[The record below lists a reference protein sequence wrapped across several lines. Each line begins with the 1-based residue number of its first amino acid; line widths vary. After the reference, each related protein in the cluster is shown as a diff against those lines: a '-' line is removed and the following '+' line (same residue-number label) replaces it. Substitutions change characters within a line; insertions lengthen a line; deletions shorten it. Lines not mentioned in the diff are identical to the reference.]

1 VETIDGV
8 LYAMKGYLIT
18 IKDIMYIIG
27 PVQGQTLIQINVGK
41 VFLIQ
46 MKILSLIGV
55 TVFLVEDMMV
65 KGYVIH

>member
-1 VETIDGV
+1 METIDGV
-8 LYAMKGYLIT
+8 LYAMKGCLIT
-18 IKDIMYIIG
+18 IKDIMYIFG

-46 MKILSLIGV
+46 MKILFLIGV

-65 KGYVIH
+65 KGYVVH